1 MRSFQDDILSQKVLI
16 PFYQATNILKPPSV
30 VVSPL
35 LLYSLTSLT
44 AKCRMACKDY
54 DYITL
59 KNLKNF
65 LSGKYNEM
73 VIRLDNS
80 ITEFTVC
87 YKL

>member
-59 KNLKNF
+59 KNWKNF

-73 VIRLDNS
+73 VIQLDYS
-80 ITEFTVC
+80 IIECIRC